1 MDEQP
6 NIGEL
11 KTKIKVG
18 LKFWLEFEDVNVLG
32 SGWAEL
38 LENIASNVGGSLDQA
53 AKACKGKR
61 KGRKKEGY
69 SYKYAWNILKRIEE
83 RTGMSPV
90 ITQKGG
96 AGGGGSVR
104 LNEWGQY
111 LLNAYKKNEKKLLHF
126 KKDLNQL

>member
-1 MDEQP
+1 MEENP
-6 NIGEL
+6 NIEDL
-11 KTKIKVG
+11 KSKINFG
-18 LKFWLEFEDVNVLG
+18 IKFWLKFEDEDILG

-38 LENIASNVGGSLDQA
+38 LENIASNVDGSLDQA
-53 AKACKGKR
+53 AKACKGKK
-61 KGRKKEGY
+61 KGRKQDGY

-96 AGGGGSVR
+96 TGGGGSVR

-111 LLNAYKKNEKKLLHF
+111 LLNVYKENKKKLSEF
-126 KKDLNQL
+126 ENMLNKT